1 MENVKHITRLEKQIK
16 KDKRIQYLGND
27 KFSNDNGHR
36 KKLRTDAQNRL
47 EIM

>member
-1 MENVKHITRLEKQIK
+1 MENVKHIIRLENKSK
-16 KDKRIQYLGND
+16 KDKRIQYLVND
-27 KFSNDNGHR
+27 MFSNDNGHR